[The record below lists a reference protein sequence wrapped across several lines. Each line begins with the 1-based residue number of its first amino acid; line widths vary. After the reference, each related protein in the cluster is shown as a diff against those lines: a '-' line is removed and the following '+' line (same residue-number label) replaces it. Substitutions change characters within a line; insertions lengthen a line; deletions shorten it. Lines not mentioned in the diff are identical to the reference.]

1 MKIDSNKDLAQ
12 SQIQNA
18 GKGRETGNAVPAS
31 SSRIA
36 QDQNPASS
44 TADRVDLSDTA
55 LKLSQLDTAPAA
67 DNSGRIAELKAAIEN
82 GSYEIDPSRVADK
95 LIEIEGLE

>member
-1 MKIDSNKDLAQ
+1 MKIDSNKELAQ

-18 GKGRETGNAVPAS
+18 GKGRETGNASPAS
-31 SSRIA
+31 GSRIA
-36 QDQNPASS
+36 QDQNPAPS

-55 LKLSQLDTAPAA
+55 LKLSQLDTAPA
-67 DNSGRIAELKAAIEN
+67 DNSGRIAELKAAIES

>member
-1 MKIDSNKDLAQ
+1 MKIDPNKDLAQ

-18 GKGRETGNAVPAS
+18 GKGRETANARPATD
-31 SSRIA
+31 SRVT
-36 QDQNPASS
+36 QEQNPGAS

-55 LKLSQLDTAPAA
+55 LKLSQLDTVPA

-82 GSYEIDPSRVADK
+82 GSYEINPSRIADK